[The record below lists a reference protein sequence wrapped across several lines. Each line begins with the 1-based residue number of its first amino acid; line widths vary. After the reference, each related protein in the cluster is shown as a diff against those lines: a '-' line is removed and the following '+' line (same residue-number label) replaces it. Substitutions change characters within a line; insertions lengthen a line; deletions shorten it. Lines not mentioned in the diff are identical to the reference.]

1 MASPVHSRSPEAAS
15 NAAWPLLPS
24 TTPGCHRDASTHT
37 EAAGDPLPFQGWDG
51 MGPDGIGWDGTGWE
65 SSTERKAS
73 NPYTKPL
80 QSWRC
85 HGWPSHLA
93 EWGVRKAPQAPSLV
107 FKREQHRHRGFV
119 NDFLGLLF
127 GQTGATAARLVL

>member
-1 MASPVHSRSPEAAS
+1 MASPVRSHSPEAAS
-15 NAAWPLLPS
+15 NAARTLVPS
-24 TTPGCHRDASTHT
+24 TTPECHRDASTHT

-51 MGPDGIGWDGTGWE
+51 MGPDGIGWDG
-65 SSTERKAS
+65 KAALRG
-73 NPYTKPL
+73 KPATPTPNHCSHGDAMGGPAIL
-80 QSWRC
+80 QS
-85 HGWPSHLA
+85 GGSGKP
-93 EWGVRKAPQAPSLV
+93 PQAPSLV